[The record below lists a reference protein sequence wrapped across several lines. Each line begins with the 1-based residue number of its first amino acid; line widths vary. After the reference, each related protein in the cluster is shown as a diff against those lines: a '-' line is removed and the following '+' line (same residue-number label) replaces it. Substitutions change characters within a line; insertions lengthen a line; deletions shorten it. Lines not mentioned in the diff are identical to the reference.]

1 MTNIYHNYYFH
12 VNHNKFFKESK
23 KRKWKFTKF
32 SLSWYLR
39 SFFIFLKLH
48 RCNKIVV
55 NKSFSH
61 FIFFTR
67 QKIWI
72 FICYFPI
79 VDKKEK
85 EPKIALSDSFLFVSY
100 YFTLTE
106 GSCSALFLPYCI
118 LMFNQKMFYYFPLKM
133 IISFQYII
141 FISSILLHRCNT
153 RSVNDNNSQISMF
166 HQPSDSIYIHST
178 DSILLI
184 ATFSLS
190 FII

>member
-1 MTNIYHNYYFH
+1 MGKLYFLI
-12 VNHNKFFKESK
+12 V
-23 KRKWKFTKF
+23 
-32 SLSWYLR
+32 SLLAHL
-39 SFFIFLKLH
+39 FLPLTFLL
-48 RCNKIVV
+48 CVIM
-55 NKSFSH
+55 
-61 FIFFTR
+61 
-67 QKIWI
+67 
-72 FICYFPI
+72 
-79 VDKKEK
+79 DKKK
-85 EPKIALSDSFLFVSY
+85 KNPRSHSQILFLFVSY

-153 RSVNDNNSQISMF
+153 RSLNDNNSQIPALRF
-166 HQPSDSIYIHST
+166 PCSIYIHST

-184 ATFSLS
+184 ATFSSS